1 MKKMLSFTY
10 KYKLHHILFWLVYYV
25 GWVAVYKSFYTQLSD
40 LLLVTLVYALSHST
54 MYYTTQYLFI
64 PRLLKKRRIA
74 LFILAFLGLLIF
86 SVFAMYFGIQLI
98 LGADLIKTFKVARLQ
113 VLITFAF
120 SNVFMT
126 AVLIMLKALLD
137 YIRNHRSEERKEK
150 ERLEAELQYLKAQ
163 VNPHFL
169 FNTINSVYVLIKS
182 NPDKASETLIKLSDL
197 LRAQLYDFSHDK
209 ITIEQ
214 EISYLQNYIELEKLR
229 KGEKLRVD
237 FNKSNTLQG
246 FKIAPLM
253 LMPFLENCFKHVS
266 SKPNQQN
273 TINVDIDLQNEKI
286 KAVFFNTREE
296 ESKTSENLPGGIGL
310 KNINRRLELL
320 YPGAYKLDIK
330 DTPDSY
336 QVTLIL
342 DTYEL

>member
-1 MKKMLSFTY
+1 MKKMLSFSY
-10 KYKLHHILFWLVYYV
+10 RYKLHHILFWLVYYV
-25 GWVAVYKSFYTQLSD
+25 GWVAVYRSFYAQLSD
-40 LLLVTLVYALSHST
+40 LLLVTLVYALAHST
-54 MYYTTQYLFI
+54 MYYSTQYLFI
-64 PRLLKKRRIA
+64 PQLLKKRRIV

-86 SVFAMYFGIQLI
+86 SVFAIYFGIQFI
-98 LGADLIKTFKVARLQ
+98 LGSDLIKTFGVAMLP
-113 VLITFAF
+113 VLISFAF
-120 SNVFMT
+120 SNLFMT
-126 AVLIMLKALLD
+126 AVLIMTKALLD
-137 YIRNHRSEERKEK
+137 YIRNHRTEERKEK

-182 NPDKASETLIKLSDL
+182 NPEKASETLIKLSDL

-229 KGEKLRVD
+229 KGEKLRVE
-237 FNKSNTLQG
+237 FNKSDSLQG

-266 SKPNQQN
+266 SQPGQPN
-273 TINVDIDLQNEKI
+273 TIKVDLGMRDRKV
-286 KAVFFNTREE
+286 KAVFFNTKEDEAR
-296 ESKTSENLPGGIGL
+296 TSENLPGGIGL
-310 KNINRRLELL
+310 KNIKRRLELL

-330 DTPDSY
+330 NTPDTY
-336 QVTLIL
+336 QATLIL